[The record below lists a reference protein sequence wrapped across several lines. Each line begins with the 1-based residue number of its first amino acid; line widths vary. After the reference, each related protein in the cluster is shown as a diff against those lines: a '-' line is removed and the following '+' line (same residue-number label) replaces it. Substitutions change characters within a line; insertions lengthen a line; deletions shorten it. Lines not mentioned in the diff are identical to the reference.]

1 MIAPRFIMEV
11 EFDHPNLDWDILF
24 DDNLVDLAKRF
35 KEAKDTG
42 FDTSLGACPNL
53 KIKKITDETYSLD
66 IPINEFNLILEEL

>member
-1 MIAPRFIMEV
+1 MENPRFIMEV

-42 FDTSLGACPNL
+42 FDTSLCSCPNL
-53 KIKKITDETYSLD
+53 RIKKITDETYSLD